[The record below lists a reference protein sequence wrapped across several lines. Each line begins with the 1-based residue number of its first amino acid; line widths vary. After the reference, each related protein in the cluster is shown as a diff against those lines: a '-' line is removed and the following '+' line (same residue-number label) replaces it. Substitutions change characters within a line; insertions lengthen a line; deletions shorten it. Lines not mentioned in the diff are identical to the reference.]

1 MSRRFALSRDEIDL
15 AGCVETLLG
24 DPAQRDNPMRATLET
39 LFGRYEEQRVRLERL
54 VRISDGYHNVARSR
68 NLSLIDEYDKQI
80 HRLGK
85 LARISD
91 RYQNHLREVNEK
103 LKEVALRDPL
113 TGMGNRRFLMERL
126 KEESERAQRTEN
138 GFALAILDVDHF
150 KSINDRFGH
159 EAGDRALCH
168 IAHAIQSA
176 VRDYDVTGRWGG
188 EEFLVMLPDTQ
199 LDVAQRVCER
209 VRAAI
214 EAAPMGRGD
223 AAGLRLS
230 ASLGLTAQT
239 PGEHFSET
247 LKRADAALL
256 RAKAAGR
263 NRSEIA

>member
-1 MSRRFALSRDEIDL
+1 MSARFPLSRDEVDL
-15 AGCVETLLG
+15 VGRVEMLLG

-39 LFGRYEEQRVRLERL
+39 LFRRYEEQRGRLERL
-54 VRISDGYHNVARSR
+54 VRISDGYHDVARSR

-80 HRLGK
+80 NRLGK

-91 RYQNHLREVNEK
+91 RYQSHLREVNEK

-126 KEESERAQRTEN
+126 KEESERAQRTDT

-159 EAGDRALCH
+159 EAGDQALCH
-168 IAHAIQSA
+168 IADAIQSA

-188 EEFLVMLPDTQ
+188 EEFLIMLPETSIE
-199 LDVAQRVCER
+199 VAHRVCER
-209 VRAAI
+209 VRSAI
-214 EAAPMGRGD
+214 ATASTGRHGD
-223 AAGLRLS
+223 AGLALS
-230 ASLGLTAQT
+230 ASLGLTVRE
-239 PGEHFSET
+239 PREHFSAT
-247 LKRADAALL
+247 LNRADAALL